1 MEVVCPNTSGFCG
14 KKTASNPECTPNH
27 SWSFPT
33 KCRPLNTEF
42 AIQYRA
48 CLPGTTQCPGFV
60 GNESLQYFLG
70 RSKEKLAF
78 ILIFHISGG
87 NYLCIA
93 DSPCCSCISLS
104 ASWWI
109 NNTWVDQVDQTTK
122 NDLNNQQTNLI
133 YPTHPSV
140 QSKQASSAAS
150 SNPHPNSWIQH
161 SCWNHTCRHTSPFS
175 KISARIDS
183 HDAHGKT
190 KSGAHLTCCVN
201 TVR

>member
-14 KKTASNPECTPNH
+14 KKPRVTRSAPPNTADPSPPSADLWTQNLPSSTEHVCLARLNVLGLLGMNVCNI
-27 SWSFPT
+27 SWGGQ
-33 KCRPLNTEF
+33 KR
-42 AIQYRA
+42 
-48 CLPGTTQCPGFV
+48 
-60 GNESLQYFLG
+60 
-70 RSKEKLAF
+70 LAF

-104 ASWWI
+104 ASWWS

-140 QSKQASSAAS
+140 QSKQASSAS

>member
-1 MEVVCPNTSGFCG
+1 MHPQPQLILPHQVQTSEHRICHPVPSMFAWHDSMSWVCWEW
-14 KKTASNPECTPNH
+14 K
-27 SWSFPT
+27 
-33 KCRPLNTEF
+33 F
-42 AIQYRA
+42 AI
-48 CLPGTTQCPGFV
+48 
-60 GNESLQYFLG
+60 FLG
-70 RSKEKLAF
+70 EVKEKLAF